1 MTLAMLSL
9 AGIPMTAGFIGK
21 FRLIEA
27 AADGG
32 YTWLGIV
39 IVIGS
44 MISLAYYLPVIATMW
59 RDEAQP
65 APVTPGPDPLTGRAA
80 LAGGAPQDAAAPPR
94 SGGWETQLV
103 AVVMG
108 AAILVVGIIP
118 QPLFNLVEDGAQG
131 IIPGPLLVAAT
142 TAGRAL
148 GLL

>member
-44 MISLAYYLPVIATMW
+44 MISLAYYLPVDRRRCGAT
-59 RDEAQP
+59 RRSRRPSRP
-65 APVTPGPDPLTGRAA
+65 APTR
-80 LAGGAPQDAAAPPR
+80 
-94 SGGWETQLV
+94 
-103 AVVMG
+103 
-108 AAILVVGIIP
+108 
-118 QPLFNLVEDGAQG
+118 
-131 IIPGPLLVAAT
+131 
-142 TAGRAL
+142 
-148 GLL
+148 